1 MVSQSSSVGYTIM
14 GKTADLT
21 VVQKTTIDTLH
32 KEGKTQKFIAKEAG
46 CSQSSVSKHINR
58 EAKGRKRCGR
68 KKCTSNRD
76 NRTLERIVKQN
87 PFKNVGEIHKEWTA
101 AGVSASRTTTHRR
114 MQDMGFSC
122 RILCVKPL
130 LNNRQRQKRLA
141 WAKDKKDW
149 TAAEW
154 SKVMFSDQSTFCISF
169 GNQGPRVWR
178 KRGEAHNPRCLRSS
192 VKFPQSVMVWV
203 AMSSA
208 GVGPLCFLR
217 SKVNIAVYQEVLEHF
232 MLPAADQLYGDADF
246 IFQQDLA
253 PAHSAKA
260 TSIWFKEHGI
270 PVLNWPENSP
280 DLNPIENL
288 RGIVK
293 RKMQYARPN
302 NAEELKASIRATWAH
317 ITPEQ
322 CHRLIDSM
330 PRRIAAVIQAK
341 GAPTK
346 Y

>member
-1 MVSQSSSVGYTIM
+1 SSSVGYTIM

-21 VVQKTTIDTLH
+21 VVQKMTIDTLH
-32 KEGKTQKFIAKEAG
+32 KEGKTQKVIAKEAD

-68 KKCTSNRD
+68 KKCTSDRD

-87 PFKNVGEIHKEWTA
+87 PFKNVGEIHKD
-101 AGVSASRTTTHRR
+101 ASRTTTHRR
-114 MQDMGFSC
+114 MQDMAFSC
-122 RILCVKPL
+122 RFPCVKPL

-154 SKVMFSDQSTFCISF
+154 SKVM
-169 GNQGPRVWR
+169 
-178 KRGEAHNPRCLRSS
+178 KRGEARNPRCLRS
-192 VKFPQSVMVWV
+192 
-203 AMSSA
+203 
-208 GVGPLCFLR
+208 
-217 SKVNIAVYQEVLEHF
+217 KVNAAVYQDVLEHF

-260 TSIWFKEHGI
+260 TSTWFKDHGI
-270 PVLNWPENSP
+270 PVLNWPANSP

-288 RGIVK
+288 WGIVK
-293 RKMQYARPN
+293 RKMRYARPN
-302 NAEELKASIRATWAH
+302 NAEELKAAIRATWAL

-322 CHRLIDSM
+322 RHRLIDSM

>member
-1 MVSQSSSVGYTIM
+1 M

-21 VVQKTTIDTLH
+21 VVQKMTTDTLH
-32 KEGKTQKFIAKEAG
+32 KEGKTQKVIAKEAG

-68 KKCTSNRD
+68 KSVQAIGVTAPWRELSNK
-76 NRTLERIVKQN
+76 THSEMW
-87 PFKNVGEIHKEWTA
+87 GEIHKEWTA

-114 MQDMGFSC
+114 LQDMGFSC
-122 RILCVKPL
+122 RIPCVKPL
-130 LNNRQRQKRLA
+130 LNNRQRQKHLA

-154 SKVMFSDQSTFCISF
+154 SKVMFSDESKFCISF

-178 KRGEAHNPRCLRSS
+178 KRGEAQNPRCLRSS
-192 VKFPQSVMVWV
+192 VKFPQSVMVWG

-208 GVGPLCFLR
+208 GVCPLCFLR
-217 SKVNIAVYQEVLEHF
+217 SKVNTAVYQDVLKHF

-246 IFQQDLA
+246 IFQHDLA

-260 TSIWFKEHGI
+260 TSTWFKDH
-270 PVLNWPENSP
+270 
-280 DLNPIENL
+280 
-288 RGIVK
+288 
-293 RKMQYARPN
+293 
-302 NAEELKASIRATWAH
+302 EELKAIIRATWALV
-317 ITPEQ
+317 TPEQ

-330 PRRIAAVIQAK
+330 PHRIAAVIQTK